1 MKLPHPA
8 IQLLSRHAISVCCGV
23 LSLALILTVYLREDE
38 IPEAE
43 ALLAKRSAERDQ
55 VALNIKNSA
64 QLAEQNESLVTSLRQ
79 IESRLIR
86 PTDLGTNTQFFYTLE
101 QETGVKITD
110 LRQGNVTPLAPG
122 TPAKLVPV
130 GFSVGAQGTLP
141 QILNF
146 LRQLEGGRHYCRV
159 LTASFVG
166 NSASRNAVLTVALSV
181 EILGQQ

>member
-1 MKLPHPA
+1 VKFQHPNL
-8 IQLLSRHAISVCCGV
+8 QLVRRHAISVGCGL

-38 IPEAE
+38 IPQAEAE
-43 ALLAKRSAERDQ
+43 LAKRSAERDQ
-55 VALNIKNSA
+55 IALNIKNSA
-64 QLAEQNESLVTSLRQ
+64 QLAEQNDSLVGSLRQ

-86 PTDLGTNTQFFYTLE
+86 PTDLGTNTQYFYTLE
-101 QETGVKITD
+101 QETGVKIAD
-110 LRQGNVTPLAPG
+110 LRQGNVGPPAQG
-122 TPAKLVPV
+122 APAKLMPV
-130 GFSVGAQGTLP
+130 GFSIGAQGTLP

-166 NSASRNAVLTVALSV
+166 NSASRNAVLTVALNV

>member
-1 MKLPHPA
+1 MKFQHPFL
-8 IQLLSRHAISVCCGV
+8 QLVGRHAISVGCGL
-23 LSLALILTVYLREDE
+23 LSLGLILAVYLREDE
-38 IPEAE
+38 IPQAEAE
-43 ALLAKRSAERDQ
+43 LAKRSAERDQ

-64 QLAEQNESLVTSLRQ
+64 QLSEQNESLVASLRQ

-86 PTDLGTNTQFFYTLE
+86 PTDLGTNTQYFYTLE

-110 LRQGNVTPLAPG
+110 LRQGNVTPLPQGA
-122 TPAKLVPV
+122 PAKLMPV
-130 GFSVGAQGTLP
+130 SFSVGAQGTLP